1 MKKKVLLA
9 IMLVVS
15 LIVSSCGNSSR
26 NDNALN
32 SGKDTND
39 KEVKRNINSSNQEV
53 NENKEE
59 KDDTGTINN
68 NAQDKSSE
76 QSLEENIANKDFS
89 KGNIKN
95 DYEAKTKDECEINDS
110 KETVN
115 YSYDKNKVAVNFT
128 NQNSEEYGIFEEN
141 GIKGVSTD
149 PLSTFSI
156 DVDTASY
163 SNVRRVLMDGML
175 PPKDSVRIEEMVN
188 YFTYDYNE
196 PYGDKPVEIY
206 GEIGQCPWNS
216 NRYLA
221 MIGLKAKEIHIEET
235 KGNNL
240 VFLVDVSGSMDDE
253 DKLPLLKNAFK
264 MLVKNLREEDSVSI
278 VVYAGDSGV
287 ALMPTSGA
295 NKERIIQ
302 VLDNLYAGG
311 STAGGEGI
319 ELAYSMAKNNFIK
332 NGNNRVILATDGDF
346 NVGMSSERE
355 LERLI
360 EEKRNEGI
368 FLSVLGFGEGN
379 LKDSKMEILADKG
392 NGNYAYIDSI
402 MEAKKVLVNEMG
414 ATLYTVAKDVKLQ
427 VEFNPAKVKGYRLVG
442 YDNRRLNNEDFN
454 DDTKDAGE
462 MGAGHTVTAFY
473 EIIPYGSKEVV
484 PGVDPLKYQNNINS
498 ESNEWINVKIRY
510 KHPNKNNSELIAS
523 AIGDKEIKGI
533 NSHDFDFASAVVE
546 LGLILKDSEYKGMA
560 SIDDVIKRARKGKGV
575 DVNGY
580 RAEFIKLAEL
590 VKAIR

>member
-9 IMLVVS
+9 IMVAVTF
-15 LIVSSCGNSSR
+15 IVSSCGNSSR
-26 NDNALN
+26 NNNALN
-32 SGKDTND
+32 SVKDTND
-39 KEVKRNINSSNQEV
+39 YEVASNSIISEESTQGKTNEKKEENDNDGATENIAYDKIDELEVSQNIV
-53 NENKEE
+53 NENMANVNCSNE
-59 KDDTGTINN
+59 K
-68 NAQDKSSE
+68 
-76 QSLEENIANKDFS
+76 NK
-89 KGNIKN
+89 
-95 DYEAKTKDECEINDS
+95 AV
-110 KETVN
+110 VN
-115 YSYDKNKVAVNFT
+115 YIS
-128 NQNSEEYGIFEEN
+128 QNSEEYGIFEEN
-141 GIKGVSTD
+141 GIKGVSTE

-163 SNVRRVLMDGML
+163 SNMRRFLMDGLL
-175 PPKDSVRIEEMVN
+175 PPKDSIRIEELVN

-206 GEIGQCPWNS
+206 GEIGECPWNS

-221 MIGLKAKEIHIEET
+221 KIGLKAKEIHIEET
-235 KGNNL
+235 KENNL
-240 VFLVDVSGSMDDE
+240 VFLIDVSGSMEDE

-264 MLVKNLREEDSVSI
+264 MLVKNLREEDRVSI
-278 VVYAGDSGV
+278 VVYAGASGV

-295 NKERIIQ
+295 NKERIIE
-302 VLDNLYAGG
+302 VLDKLYAGG

-319 ELAYSMAKNNFIK
+319 ELAYSMAKNNFIE

-346 NVGMSSERE
+346 NVGMSSEIE
-355 LERLI
+355 LENLI
-360 EEKRNEGI
+360 EEKRKEGI

-379 LKDSKMEILADKG
+379 IKDSKMEILADKG

-427 VEFNPAKVKGYRLVG
+427 VEFNPSKVKGYRLVG

-473 EIIPYGSKEVV
+473 EIIPYDSEEEV
-484 PGVDPLKYQNNINS
+484 PGVDSLKYQKNVSN
-498 ESNEWINVKIRY
+498 ESNEWLNVKLRY
-510 KHPNKNNSELIAS
+510 KHPEKSSSELITR
-523 AIGDKEIKGI
+523 AIGEGELKYN
-533 NSHDFDFASAVVE
+533 NSTDFNFASAVVE
-546 LGLILKDSEYKGMA
+546 LGLILKDSEYKGK
-560 SIDDVIKRARKGKGV
+560 SSVDDIINRARKGKGI

-590 VKAIR
+590 VKELR